1 MQLEQELN
9 ALKEKA
15 ESNPIP
21 DDALEILRRW
31 REENAR
37 SLPKWE
43 VTTIFTPGD
52 ENARPE

>member
-9 ALKEKA
+9 ALREKA
-15 ESNPIP
+15 ENNPIP